1 MPSLSDP
8 TPMAARAGVHGRE
21 FAVVAHALSRITADI
36 DAQAIKALAL
46 VTASRPE
53 ALMPQALHCAPCKP
67 MTWW

>member
-46 VTASRPE
+46 VTASRPR
-53 ALMPQALHCAPCKP
+53 H
-67 MTWW
+67 